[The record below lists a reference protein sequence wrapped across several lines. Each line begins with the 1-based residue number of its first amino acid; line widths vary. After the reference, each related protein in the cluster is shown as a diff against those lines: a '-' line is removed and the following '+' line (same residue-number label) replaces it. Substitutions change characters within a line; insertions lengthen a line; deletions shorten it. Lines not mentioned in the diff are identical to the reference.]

1 MRFAKYE
8 NPLIFL
14 AILKRMGP
22 VDDPG
27 LPIDN
32 PSHLAL
38 AVAKITEEEMGG
50 SSGAVSSYIL

>member
-1 MRFAKYE
+1 
-8 NPLIFL
+8 
-14 AILKRMGP
+14 MGP

-50 SSGAVSSYIL
+50 SSGAVSSNAL